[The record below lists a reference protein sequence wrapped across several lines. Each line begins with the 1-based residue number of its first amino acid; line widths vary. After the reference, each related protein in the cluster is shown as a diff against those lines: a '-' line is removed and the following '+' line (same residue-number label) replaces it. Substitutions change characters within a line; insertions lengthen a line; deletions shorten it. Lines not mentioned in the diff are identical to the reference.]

1 MNCRAIRRRVRLALL
16 LAAAA
21 MAGGCLEPSPVLE
34 AAFVADP
41 NEGPSPLVVQ
51 FDASGSYAEGG
62 AIVAYGWD
70 FGDGSDGTGMTPAHI
85 YTSDV
90 ERTHTMVLTV
100 TDNEGRHA
108 EATGE
113 VTVSPPAPGSPAETI
128 EFVWPFHY
136 DASGEDAAALNDEY
150 FTLENT
156 GTQPADLTGW
166 SVSNEHGDTFEF
178 PDGFTLAPGAIVMIH
193 SGAGTNTEAILYWNA
208 AAPVWNNTTDIA
220 ILYNALHD
228 IVDVYAY
235 ASC

>member
-1 MNCRAIRRRVRLALL
+1 MNCRATCRGLRCALL

-34 AAFVADP
+34 AAFVVDP
-41 NEGPSPLVVQ
+41 NEGPSPLLVR

-62 AIVAYGWD
+62 AIVAYDWD
-70 FGDGSDGTGMTPAHI
+70 FGDGSDGTGMTLSHT
-85 YTSDV
+85 YTTDV
-90 ERTHTMVLTV
+90 ERTYTVVLTV
-100 TDNEGRHA
+100 TDDEGRQV

-156 GTQPADLTGW
+156 GTRPVDLTGW
-166 SVSNEHGDTFEF
+166 SVSNEHGDAFEF
-178 PDGFTLAPGAIVMIH
+178 PDGFTLAPGAIVTIH

-220 ILYNALHD
+220 ILYNAQDD